1 VWGDTLI
8 AGSSSAL
15 TAAVGYGECLTA
27 ANYLKEDTMAEIDL
41 TDIDDR
47 NDLLGLTIQ
56 LGRLPDVLSELS
68 DDDYDLF
75 QMDNEV
81 TVVINESILERIAR
95 TSPQSV
101 FPMLVLE
108 GVIDGLINATAAATE
123 SLKTLREKVSN
134 DAR

>member
-1 VWGDTLI
+1 
-8 AGSSSAL
+8 
-15 TAAVGYGECLTA
+15 
-27 ANYLKEDTMAEIDL
+27 MAEIDL